1 MIHLLQTGDLHLGK
15 FFYGT
20 SLIQDQKSVL
30 NQLIK
35 TVTDAKK
42 QNPYHAVII
51 TGDIYDRSIPQTD
64 AIELFDEFLFEL
76 HKIDENL
83 KILIISGNH
92 DSNARLSF
100 GTKFFEKQNI
110 FICTNPDDSI
120 NPVIIKGS
128 DFDKNSQDVIYFYQL
143 PFLTSGSLFNPEKN
157 ERLTTQNDLITEAI
171 KRITIHHIENEKT
184 KNLPMGLNAHL
195 FTLGSV
201 ASESERVFI
210 GNAEL
215 IDKKVFED
223 FSYVA
228 LGHLHKKQKVSDKI
242 FYAGSPLAYSFDEAN
257 LQKSFLD
264 IQIDFSKETNQ
275 LNIEEIEILPLHKV
289 TKLKGK
295 FENFFRCTKNEN
307 NEIFKSKNDY
317 LEITCTDEI
326 LIENPVARLREI
338 FPNILSIKQEAI
350 SKQQEKTSSTE
361 KKELLNKTEN
371 IDNEKIFEEFLKD
384 VENPENIVDWE
395 STKNLFCKTAKSLY
409 EDNN

>member
-20 SLIQDQKSVL
+20 SLIEDQKTVL
-30 NQLIK
+30 KQLIK
-35 TVTDAKK
+35 TVSEAKK

-51 TGDIYDRSIPQTD
+51 TGDIYDRSIPPTE
-64 AIELFDEFLFEL
+64 AIEVFDEFLFEL
-76 HKIDENL
+76 HQIDKNL

-92 DSNARLSF
+92 DSNTRLSF

-110 FICTNPDDSI
+110 FFCTNPEDCTK
-120 NPVIIKGS
+120 PVIIEGS

-143 PFLTSGSLFNPEKN
+143 PFLTSGSLFNAEKN

-171 KRITIHHIENEKT
+171 KRITTHHFENETT
-184 KNLPMGLNAHL
+184 KNFPLGLNAHL

-201 ASESERVFI
+201 ASDSERVFI

-215 IDKKVFED
+215 VDKKVFED

-242 FYAGSPLAYSFDEAN
+242 FYAGSPLTYSFDEAN
-257 LQKSFLD
+257 SQKSFLD
-264 IQIDFSKETNQ
+264 IQIDFSKKTS
-275 LNIEEIEILPLHKV
+275 LDIEEIEILPLHKV
-289 TKLKGK
+289 TKLTGP
-295 FENFFRCTKNEN
+295 FEDFFRCTKDED
-307 NEIFKSKNDY
+307 NEIFKSKNDF

-350 SKQQEKTSSTE
+350 SKQQEKSSSTE
-361 KKELLNKTEN
+361 KKELLNKSEN
-371 IDNEKIFEEFLKD
+371 IDSEKIFEEFLID
-384 VENPENIVDWE
+384 VENPENIIEWE
-395 STKNLFCKTAKSLY
+395 STKNLFCKTAKSLL
-409 EDNN
+409 EGN

>member
-20 SLIQDQKSVL
+20 SLIEDQKAVL

-51 TGDIYDRSIPQTD
+51 TGDIYDRSIPQID

-92 DSNARLSF
+92 DSNTRLSF

-110 FICTNPDDSI
+110 FFCTNPEDSV

-128 DFDKNSQDVIYFYQL
+128 DFSKNPQDVIYFYQL
-143 PFLTSGSLFNPEKN
+143 PFLTSGSLFSSDKN
-157 ERLTTQNDLITEAI
+157 QRLTTQEELINEAI
-171 KRITIHHIENEKT
+171 KRITSHHFGNDNT
-184 KNLPMGLNAHL
+184 KELPMGLNAHL

-201 ASESERVFI
+201 ASESERIFI

-215 IDKKVFED
+215 VNKKVFED

-257 LQKSFLD
+257 SQKSFLD
-264 IQIDFSKETNQ
+264 IQIDFSKKTS

-289 TKLKGK
+289 SKLKGK
-295 FENFFRCTKNEN
+295 FEDFFRCTKDEN
-307 NEIFKSKNDY
+307 NEIFKNKNDY

-350 SKQQEKTSSTE
+350 SKQQEKTSYTE
-361 KKELLNKTEN
+361 KKELLNKSEN

-384 VENPENIVDWE
+384 VENPENMIEWE
-395 STKNLFCKTAKSLY
+395 STKNLFCKTAKSLL
-409 EDNN
+409 EENK